1 MPVVRTKKVVALAY
15 TSARRNAEA
24 TAVAEQLRRRI
35 IRVADYNTVINR
47 LNAEQVAINNKKVR
61 KTEARKTTNG
71 KTLVTFVYSY
81 KVAEKG
87 TKGTKTV
94 NKEGHIL
101 VPAGGSVEDALRSR
115 LDKIQGDLEADSP
128 LDMRGKVEGRI
139 TSAVRVA
146 SAKVDK
152 TLIPMR
158 DATALDL
165 DGEVIQTWDKKQ
177 NTCVYDFL
185 IWRYSEV
192 RGCKKVCTYE
202 ALDEIF
208 WPVDGGDAVV
218 AKDVARVMAKRTSGI
233 CIKQIEKFCEKVG
246 TPMYAFDE
254 VQKILCTYKPT
265 KQNKNVP
272 PLVFKIKDNH
282 FYAILD
288 KTMTLSRCGKGYK
301 TDMAVVE
308 GKAKEAEEVTV
319 EMVSRAEGETGAD
332 VMVRTMREVAKQV
345 YPFKNIQMTEDGIK
359 SFTLDGKRFVFDD
372 DNSVATAIKIAE
384 ANEEAYCGD
393 STYSILMK
401 MMTELKYEDKSHLN
415 PFMNDLLT
423 TEGVKW
429 RTHYGATPA
438 YRGEDLVELVRSG
451 EAECY
456 DIAKCYTSCLMYPSD
471 EFLVLDFNDTF
482 VPYAGEPI
490 VPGLY
495 YVETDD
501 MTLFHSDNIY
511 SHTILQFAQ
520 SKGIPF
526 KIISRCIPTR
536 KALPKNYF
544 QPLLDEI
551 DKVCCGRPELKK
563 MLTNIITGFLGKH
576 STKKYVCRM
585 NTDAETVWDDF
596 TKADFQNNETFLYK
610 IDEFYIYGFIL
621 EKELSENNIPIYIQ
635 ILDWSNIRL
644 YEMIELSGGVALWRK
659 TDSAVVRGGKLEL
672 AEYAEPG
679 MYRKADAPTV
689 PTRERTWEERKV
701 QLCTIDDDWTYHP
714 EITSSSQVD
723 DVFNLLLETK
733 GIANVSRAGTGK
745 SYNLMEVEKKFQAK
759 FPESKVYKIAF
770 TNKASLNIRGTTIH
784 KFLKIDAKGRFNLA
798 WLESLRSTP
807 VLIEIDEVSMISQYL
822 WRRLVELKRV
832 LPDAY
837 FVLCGDYRQ
846 VPPVEPGCEYFDYF
860 NCSAMKFLAN
870 YHRIEFTVRQ
880 RYDEA
885 LWDVAEKVWA
895 GDAMPTEITVH
906 SAESLTPELLKDK
919 NVICYTNATRKRINA
934 MMNHY
939 YAGYIPVYQRNTLLY
954 DGDDKDIQQETIIYK
969 GLPIMAITNKSGE
982 DGEMMMVNNECFEVV
997 DFSEESMTATT
1008 KRVNDEGEEYE
1019 HTITIEFSEEPD
1031 TQFGEEFHT
1040 MFVMNYC
1047 STTHKSQGATIDN
1060 DIVLMDWPKMS
1071 KNLKYTAI
1079 TRAKKLSQI
1088 SICA

>member
-1 MPVVRTKKVVALAY
+1 MPAPRTKKTVALTY
-15 TSARRNAEA
+15 TSARRTAEA
-24 TAVAEQLRRRI
+24 NATAEQLRRRI
-35 IRVADYNTVINR
+35 IKMADYNAVIAR
-47 LNAEQVAINNKKVR
+47 LNAEQVAINNRKSQKTNKV
-61 KTEARKTTNG
+61 EARKTTNG
-71 KTLVTFVYSY
+71 KTLVTFTYSY

-87 TKGTKTV
+87 TKGTATV
-94 NKEGHIL
+94 HKEGHLL
-101 VPAGGSVEDALRSR
+101 VPAGGSIEEAMRSR
-115 LDKIQGDLEADSP
+115 LDKIQADLDADSP
-128 LDMRGKVEGRI
+128 IEMRGKVEGRV
-139 TSAVRVA
+139 TSAVPVA
-146 SAKVDK
+146 SAKADK
-152 TLIPMR
+152 TRIPMR

-185 IWRYSEV
+185 IWRYGEV
-192 RGCKKVCTYE
+192 RGCKRVCTYE
-202 ALDEIF
+202 ALDDLF
-208 WPVDGGDAVV
+208 WPIDAGDRL
-218 AKDVARVMAKRTSGI
+218 VARDVSLMLAKRTSGI
-233 CIKQIEKFCEKVG
+233 CIKQLEAFCAQVG

-254 VQKILCTYKPT
+254 IQKLIHTYKPT

-272 PLVFKIKDNH
+272 PLIFKIKDNH

-288 KTMTLSRCGKGYK
+288 KTMSLSRCGKGFK
-301 TDMAVVE
+301 TDMAITHTKE
-308 GKAKEAEEVTV
+308 KEAKEVEV
-319 EMVSRAEGETGAD
+319 EMVTRAEGETGAD

-372 DNSVATAIKIAE
+372 DQAVATAMKIAE
-384 ANEEAYCGD
+384 ANDEAYCGD

-401 MMTELKYEDKSHLN
+401 IMTDNKYDDKSHLN
-415 PFMNDLLT
+415 PFVNDLLT
-423 TEGVKW
+423 TEGIKH
-429 RTHYGATPA
+429 RTHYGGTDA
-438 YRGEDLVELVRSG
+438 YRGEDLVALVESG

-456 DIAKCYTSCLMYPSD
+456 DIAKCYTSCLMYPND

-495 YVETDD
+495 YVETND
-501 MTLFHSDNIY
+501 MSLFHSDNIY

-520 SKGIPF
+520 RKGIPF

-536 KALPKNYF
+536 KALPKTYF
-544 QPLLDEI
+544 KTLLDEI

-576 STKKYVCRM
+576 STKKYLCRM
-585 NTDAETVWDDF
+585 NTDPQTVWDDF

-610 IDEFYIYGFIL
+610 IDEFYIYGYIL
-621 EKELSENNIPIYIQ
+621 EKELSENNIPMYIQ

-659 TDSAVVRGGKLEL
+659 TDSAVVRGGHLEL
-672 AEYAEPG
+672 AEVAEPG
-679 MYRKADAPTV
+679 MYRLADAPTTV
-689 PTRERTWEERKV
+689 TRERTWEERRV
-701 QLCTIDDDWTYHP
+701 RLCTIEDDWIHHP

-723 DVFNLLLETK
+723 EVFNLLLETK

-745 SYNLMEVEKKFQAK
+745 SYNLMEVEKKFYNK
-759 FPESKVYKIAF
+759 FPDAKVYKIAF
-770 TNKASLNIRGTTIH
+770 TNKASLNINGTTIH
-784 KFLKIDAKGRFNLA
+784 KFLKIDAKGKFNLS

-846 VPPVEPGCEYFDYF
+846 VPPVEVGQQYFDYF
-860 NCSAMKFLAN
+860 NCSAMKYLAN
-870 YHRIEFTVRQ
+870 YHRIEFVVRQ

-885 LWDVAEKVWA
+885 LWNVAEKVWEGEA
-895 GDAMPTEITVH
+895 LPTDVEY
-906 SAESLTPELLKDK
+906 ESKDDVK
-919 NVICYTNATRKRINA
+919 PADLSGVNVICYTNATRKAINK
-934 MMNHY
+934 MMNEY
-939 YAGYIPVYQRNTLLY
+939 FASFLPEYEREFLEYE
-954 DGDDKDIQQETIIYK
+954 GDESDIQQDVIVYN
-969 GLPIMAITNKSGE
+969 GMPIMAITNQSGE
-982 DGEMMMVNNECFEVV
+982 DGEMNMVNNECFTLTDAGATYTV
-997 DFSEESMTATT
+997 EST
-1008 KRVNDEGEEYE
+1008 RVGEDGEEYTHSLE
-1019 HTITIEFSEEPD
+1019 IEP
-1031 TQFGEEFHT
+1031 EEFHNY
-1040 MFVMNYC
+1040 FVLAYA

-1060 DIVLMDWPKMS
+1060 NIAIFDWDKMS

-1088 SICA
+1088 KLHI